1 MKISENQYE
10 GGVRMAARIAI
21 IAAVTLALS
30 SCGSGAVTVGGNGVA
45 GDYFAIVDLR
55 PKQLDVI
62 RVEVYEDFTCPACQ
76 HFSLETL
83 PALKRRYGN
92 ALVVTVHY
100 IVSPS
105 MQPDALTLY
114 SIANARGDG
123 ATVAQALLEAGL
135 EHRVSAENE
144 ERVRQVARRF
154 GLGTE
159 LQSALSDKRKM
170 EEIRGTWLSVAHKV
184 AHLPFVEIQGEVAT
198 NGNMSNL
205 EAIFDSL
212 LRRPPPN

>member
-1 MKISENQYE
+1 MVIRT
-10 GGVRMAARIAI
+10 GF
-21 IAAVTLALS
+21 IAALTLALS
-30 SCGSGAVTVGGNGVA
+30 SCGSGVGTVGGKGVA
-45 GDYFAIVDLR
+45 GDYAAVVDLR
-55 PKQLDVI
+55 PKQLDVVT
-62 RVEVYEDFTCPACQ
+62 VEVYEDFMCPACQ

-92 ALVVTVHY
+92 ALNVTVHY

-105 MQPDALTLY
+105 MQPDALALY
-114 SIANARGDG
+114 SIANTRGEG

-159 LQSALSDKRKM
+159 LQSALGDKETMK
-170 EEIRGTWLSVAHKV
+170 EIRGDWLTVAHKV
-184 AHLPFVEIQGEVAT
+184 AHLPFVEIQGEIAT
-198 NGNMSNL
+198 NGNRSNL

-212 LRRPPPN
+212 LRGPPPD